1 MIKKGTLTKYEKQSK
16 ERIRFLIQ
24 KYCEGNQQQFADLTG
39 INKASVSQYVNGKNT
54 PSNTTAAKIGEVFNI
69 NPAWINGFDV
79 PMKTV
84 NDSSSADNVRALD
97 AYAVPILGKIA
108 CGNGS
113 FLEDS
118 FNGEFIV
125 DRSIKADYCLIASG
139 DSMIDAGIEDGDRVL
154 LKKAEDFHDGSI
166 YGVIIMGEDIAT
178 LKKVYRTDS
187 GYLLQPC
194 NASGDYRP
202 MFVNEEEVCFAG
214 ECVGVYKSI

>member
-1 MIKKGTLTKYEKQSK
+1 MLELYKNIRNRRIQLGMTQDELAEKVGYSGKSMIARIEKGD
-16 ERIRFLIQ
+16 I
-24 KYCEGNQQQFADLTG
+24 DLQVPK
-39 INKASVSQYVNGKNT
+39 IISIAKAL
-54 PSNTTAAKIGEVFNI
+54 NI
-69 NPAWINGFDV
+69 DPNDLMGWNNEPPAENIHV
-79 PMKTV
+79 
-84 NDSSSADNVRALD
+84 LD

-113 FLEDS
+113 FLEDC

-139 DSMIDAGIEDGDRVL
+139 DSMIDVGIEDGDRVL